1 MVGLFHF
8 RLLEHGVQSC
18 QCLGGSGEDDDAADG
33 SVEPVHHA
41 EEDVARFGIFFLD
54 ILFHSFAQRLVAGFV
69 ALHDFACGFVDNDQ
83 VIVFVENV
91 HLSFSVEKEI

>member
-1 MVGLFHF
+1 MAFS
-8 RLLEHGVQSC
+8 RASALEV
-18 QCLGGSGEDDDAADG
+18 SGEDDDTTDG
-33 SVEPVHHA
+33 SVEPVHHT

-69 ALHDFACGFVDNDQ
+69 ALYDFACGFVDNDQ